1 MGALVPGERLGEA
14 RDLVGRAHLANPHYP
29 YQAAQAL
36 KKEKPSWVLPAPY
49 AHWLERCRMQG

>member
-1 MGALVPGERLGEA
+1 MPGERLGEA

-49 AHWLERCRMQG
+49 AHWLERYRMQG